1 MKNKL
6 VKRVITAALAA
17 GMVFSLT
24 ACGGGVRCG
33 IEHRRITG
41 SGCVGI
47 GISAC

>member
-24 ACGGGVRCG
+24 ACGGGPMWN
-33 IEHRRITG
+33 
-41 SGCVGI
+41 
-47 GISAC
+47 

>member
-24 ACGGGVRCG
+24 ACGGGG
-33 IEHRRITG
+33 PMWN
-41 SGCVGI
+41 
-47 GISAC
+47 

>member
-24 ACGGGVRCG
+24 ACGGGLMWN
-33 IEHRRITG
+33 
-41 SGCVGI
+41 
-47 GISAC
+47 

>member
-24 ACGGGVRCG
+24 ACGGGG
-33 IEHRRITG
+33 G
-41 SGCVGI
+41 PMWN
-47 GISAC
+47 